1 LPQSQS
7 SPIHQLLKQLES
19 ALDENSYEEKSQES
33 EFWKLI
39 AVKNSQK
46 GDEAIYDFL
55 GFNKEKIV
63 K

>member
-1 LPQSQS
+1 
-7 SPIHQLLKQLES
+7 
-19 ALDENSYEEKSQES
+19 LDENSDEEKSQES
-33 EFWKLI
+33 EFWRLI
-39 AVKNSQK
+39 GVKNSQK